1 MLIPRAGDGRP
12 AHSVHPTHASS
23 RAALARLGGLV
34 LILVVTSFVGY
45 HFGWFNY
52 HRTLTHVTNVRQAHS
67 LVVFASV
74 YIVVYG
80 VGTAIGVPALPFM
93 IAAGV
98 LFGTL
103 AGALLAWSGAM
114 VGAVCGYWL
123 ARTVGHDVVLRWVRR
138 FKKVDAAVADARDFD
153 GMLRLRLIPVFPI
166 GTVNFV
172 GGLARAP
179 FWSYLAATGLGI
191 IPSTAIYVYFADR
204 LVANTGGKA
213 SAFISL
219 AVASAGLILLSL
231 LPKIFGRR
239 DEHPE
244 APTDQEEAA
253 RTATAKS

>member
-1 MLIPRAGDGRP
+1 M
-12 AHSVHPTHASS
+12 
-23 RAALARLGGLV
+23 
-34 LILVVTSFVGY
+34 LILVATTFVGY

-52 HRTLTHVTNVRQAHS
+52 HRTLAHVTNLRQAHS
-67 LVVFASV
+67 LFVFAAV
-74 YIVVYG
+74 YILVYG
-80 VGTAIGVPALPFM
+80 LGTAIGVPALPFM

-114 VGAVCGYWL
+114 LGAVSGYWL

-138 FKKVDAAVADARDFD
+138 FKKIDAAVADARDFD

-179 FWSYLAATGLGI
+179 FWSYAAATGLGI
-191 IPSTAIYVYFADR
+191 IPSTVIYVYFADR

-219 AVASAGLILLSL
+219 AVASAGLILLTL
-231 LPKIFGRR
+231 LPKMLGRHGSR
-239 DEHPE
+239 SE
-244 APTDQEEAA
+244 A
-253 RTATAKS
+253 RTDADETARTVTAKS